1 MNALP
6 VTPEPSAP
14 TPLPLDGWSRFVM
27 ARTSAEFCDAWLA
40 VLRDKFAVIAQAAIL
55 VESSDGQ
62 NYVPI
67 AVFPQANSDMA
78 RMGEAVQ
85 RALSERR
92 VVVQPC
98 AEPAGLWH
106 VAAPLLVHDRIAG
119 SVVLEL
125 SAQDD
130 TVPLLLRE
138 LHWGSAWLSNLFAR
152 REHDAALAASVRSLG
167 VLEAIAIALRHER
180 FQQALFDLSNELRRR
195 FDGTRAA
202 IGLMRHG
209 EVKLAALSEAA
220 TFEKSSPLVHAYT
233 AAMNEACDLA
243 QPVEAAAPEH
253 DAPDS
258 FRAHSALL
266 QRTGAGRLFTLPI
279 TQQARCVAVL
289 TIEREAPAP
298 FGEDERK
305 WLETFGALLAPVIVQ
320 RVDAERGSWQRLRDE
335 ARRFLAAVMGPRHLL
350 WKAGALAAAL
360 LLALL
365 VLLPVPYRVSAK
377 TVTEGEIQRVAAAPF
392 EGFLAASFVR
402 AGDTVAKGQPLAQL
416 DDHELR
422 VERAKW
428 ASERDQ
434 YDNKLREAMA
444 AHDLTAIQ
452 VVGAQLREAQAQ
464 LDLLDDKLSRVKLLA
479 PYDGVVVTGDL
490 SQQIGTPVEA
500 GKKLFEI
507 APLHSYRIIL
517 QVDEREI
524 GQVRE
529 GQSGELVITGL
540 AGEPMPFTVAKIM
553 PVATAQDGRNF
564 YRVEARL
571 KQDSP
576 LLLPGMEGVGKIGA
590 GRRKLGWV
598 LLHGLFDWLRLNL
611 WSWGL

>member
-6 VTPEPSAP
+6 VTPDPSAP

-40 VLRDKFAVIAQAAIL
+40 VLRDKFAMIAQAAIL

-125 SAQDD
+125 SAHDD
-130 TVPLLLRE
+130 TLPLLLRE

-167 VLEAIAIALRHER
+167 VLEAVAIALRHER

-202 IGLMRHG
+202 IGLVRHG
-209 EVKLAALSEAA
+209 EVRLAALSEAA
-220 TFEKSSPLVHAYT
+220 TFEKSSPLVHAYA

-243 QPVEAAAPEH
+243 QTIEAAAPGHE
-253 DAPDS
+253 APDS
-258 FRAHSALL
+258 FRAHTALL

-279 TQQARCVAVL
+279 TQQAKCVAVL

-335 ARRFLAAVMGPRHLL
+335 ARRFLAAVLGPRHLL
-350 WKAGALAAAL
+350 WKAGTLAALL

-365 VLLPVPYRVSAK
+365 VFLPVPYRVSAK

-392 EGFLAASFVR
+392 EGFLSASFVR

-444 AHDLTAIQ
+444 GHDLTAMQ

-529 GQSGELVITGL
+529 GQSGQLVITGL

-590 GRRKLGWV
+590 GQRKLGWV